1 MKIHY
6 EGLDLDVDY
15 YEQKEEKADG
25 YISSPGYIM
34 LENVSHKGE
43 SITRLLSDEQVEEIE
58 AIIENSLL
66 KGDTE

>member
-6 EGLDLDVDY
+6 EGLDLDVDFF
-15 YEQKEEKADG
+15 QQVEEKADG